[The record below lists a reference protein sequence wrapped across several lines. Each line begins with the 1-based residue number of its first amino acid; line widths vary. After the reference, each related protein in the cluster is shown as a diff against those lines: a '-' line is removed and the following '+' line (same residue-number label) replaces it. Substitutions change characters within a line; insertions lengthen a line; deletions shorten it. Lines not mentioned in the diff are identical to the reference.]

1 MNKLEKKNVKRYSGK
16 DSSRITDECL
26 EEALLELLKT
36 KTIDKVSVTEL
47 TNLAGV
53 SRSSFYRRYE
63 EPADIL
69 RNITERY
76 VVDLWDSL
84 HNKKY
89 RNDPREWFRE
99 IFKLAAKH
107 SEILLTSANAGI
119 PDGNILTGFSLS
131 DDFFVYDDMEDH
143 YRNIAFEYAMKGV
156 IYDWLYYGMKESV
169 DEMTDIVYG
178 IFRDSIFKLFDKVV
192 DDDSSADH
200 KEGQ

>member
-1 MNKLEKKNVKRYSGK
+1 MNQLEKKHVKRYSGK

-36 KTIDKVSVTEL
+36 KTIDNVSVTEL
-47 TNLAGV
+47 TKLAGV
-53 SRSSFYRRYE
+53 SRSSFYRRYD

-89 RNDPREWFRE
+89 RNDPREWFHE

-107 SEILLTSANAGI
+107 SEILLTSAKAGI
-119 PDGNILTGFSLS
+119 PDGDILTGFSLS
-131 DDFFVYDDMEDH
+131 DDFFVYDNMEDH
-143 YRNIAFEYAMKGV
+143 YRNIAFEYAMKGM
-156 IYDWLYYGMKESV
+156 IYDWLYYGMKESIE
-169 DEMTDIVYG
+169 EMTDIAYG
-178 IFRDSIFKLFDKVV
+178 IFQDSIFKLFDKVV
-192 DDDSSADH
+192 DDDSMADRR
-200 KEGQ
+200 EGQ